1 MKDVIVFYS
10 LTGNHKKA
18 AEIVSKMLQCN
29 SVEIEETF
37 ERSKVGLFKY
47 IVNGF
52 EAATK
57 KTFEIKSVN
66 EDFLSYERV
75 VFLTPVWAGNL
86 PPPSRAFLNKH
97 KDKIKKI
104 VVIAI
109 SGRGNGNSGFE
120 KDVEETLKR
129 KPEIFLQFSE
139 KEFKNGE
146 FEKKLTEL
154 FSK

>member
-29 SVEIEETF
+29 SVEIKEMF
-37 ERSKVGLFKY
+37 ERSKAGLFKY
-47 IVNGF
+47 ILNGF

-57 KTFEIKSVN
+57 KTSEIKSIN

-129 KPEIFLQFSE
+129 KPDIFLQFSE

-146 FEKKLTEL
+146 FEKKLAEL

>member
-1 MKDVIVFYS
+1 MNDLVVFYS

-37 ERSKVGLFKY
+37 KRSKAGLFKY
-47 IVNGF
+47 ILNGF

-57 KTFEIKSVN
+57 KTSEIKSVN

-75 VFLTPVWAGNL
+75 VFLTPVWAGKL
-86 PPPSRAFLNKH
+86 PPPSLAFLDKY

-109 SGRGNGNSGFE
+109 SGRGNGNRSFG
-120 KDVEETLKR
+120 KDVEETLER
-129 KPEIFLQFSE
+129 KPDIFLQFSE

-146 FEKKLTEL
+146 FEKN
-154 FSK
+154 